1 MPGRR
6 ASCRVGGA
14 PRGSGLGALP
24 GRPRRLNQPMCN
36 LPGRWCDGVLGL
48 DRLQLP
54 PSPCWSVPPSL
65 SPPPA
70 PRLPG
75 KPPRASR
82 RPGTPPSWGEGLSA
96 PWPAVGFYARA
107 QPRGLRQPRW
117 RRAPRA
123 APRNPT
129 AATAPAPSAP
139 GALPEP
145 RWAPARRPGAASPD
159 GRRSRTC
166 LPQRVKPAA
175 PLLHTHRP
183 LLTLRL
189 VRIRSDVTVRLK
201 SVRFG
206 CALQKSDVSA
216 RAPHNRPTRRCTF
229 HLPGRT
235 PPLSHPGEPAQPAYP
250 ANGSSGHLHPAPAHL
265 TYPSE
270 RLRTPEPAGRG
281 PLGSLHGRPAQLAYP
296 AGLQQSP
303 PRPAGLC
310 PPAAPSAPI
319 RRSPHGPPR
328 GTGSASHMSSRHIP
342 TTRQTRRR
350 DDLAPPSTPGN

>member
-1 MPGRR
+1 MVRWSSGPGPP
-6 ASCRVGGA
+6 AA
-14 PRGSGLGALP
+14 AALP
-24 GRPRRLNQPMCN
+24 LLVC
-36 LPGRWCDGVLGL
+36 
-48 DRLQLP
+48 
-54 PSPCWSVPPSL
+54 PSFPL
-65 SPPPA
+65 PPPA

-270 RLRTPEPAGRG
+270 RLRTPEPAARG